1 MAATIRCPH
10 CSVENPA
17 PATPSPFFCK
27 GCHQIVSPG
36 GSTKADRPA
45 AAPPPPM
52 RGGAG
57 APPSATAAREPTSY
71 VSRYG
76 GADPRDASAP
86 GVGFN
91 VGGSLMGGLAL
102 AAMAGGIVGAAL
114 GYAGAQFVSLP
125 IVSAFIVG
133 WTLKRAL
140 AAGAGGGTPD
150 RGVVGGILFL
160 AIVLAVPGLMR
171 WLEYRAASETW
182 NARAQSLYTK
192 GAAAAV
198 DDVAAA
204 RNTLRILDT
213 DADGQIVLP
222 AGAGT
227 VFVDEELQRLAA
239 AKATGK
245 RPSDGYD
252 VELLASTGKQGF
264 YGHVYRVLRKGD
276 TLRIPGTQGVT
287 VPGFAMVALWLI
299 ELLILV
305 TVAFS
310 RVE

>member
-1 MAATIRCPH
+1 M
-10 CSVENPA
+10 
-17 PATPSPFFCK
+17 
-27 GCHQIVSPG
+27 
-36 GSTKADRPA
+36 
-45 AAPPPPM
+45 
-52 RGGAG
+52 
-57 APPSATAAREPTSY
+57 
-71 VSRYG
+71 
-76 GADPRDASAP
+76 
-86 GVGFN
+86 
-91 VGGSLMGGLAL
+91 
-102 AAMAGGIVGAAL
+102 
-114 GYAGAQFVSLP
+114 SLP

-182 NARAQSLYTK
+182 NARAQTLYTK

-198 DDVAAA
+198 DDVPGGAQHVPDPRHGRRRADRAA
-204 RNTLRILDT
+204 
-213 DADGQIVLP
+213 G
-222 AGAGT
+222 GAGT

>member
-27 GCHQIVSPG
+27 GCHQIVDPG
-36 GSTKADRPA
+36 GSMKADRPP

-52 RGGAG
+52 RGAGGG
-57 APPSATAAREPTSY
+57 APAPTAAREPTSY

-76 GADPRDASAP
+76 GTTPRDATAP

-91 VGGSLMGGLAL
+91 VGGSLLGGLAL

-125 IVSAFIVG
+125 IVSALIVG

-171 WLEYRAASETW
+171 WLEYRAAGEAW
-182 NARAQSLYTK
+182 NARAHSLYAQ

-198 DDVAAA
+198 NDVPGATNAF
-204 RNTLRILDT
+204 RILDT

-222 AGAGT
+222 GGAGT
-227 VFVDEELQRLAA
+227 VFVDEEVQRLVA
-239 AKATGK
+239 AKASGK

-252 VELLASTGKQGF
+252 VELLAATGKQGF
-264 YGHVYRVLRKGD
+264 YGHIDHVLRKGD
-276 TLRIPGTQGVT
+276 TLRIPGTKGVT
-287 VPGFAMVALWLI
+287 VPGFAMVALWLV

-305 TVAFS
+305 TVAFA